1 MAGLTCS
8 QSLFSIYT
16 GLDACALAI
25 NGSNFTSSRAQW
37 VLNSWKWLAAMNKFN
52 YRLEALNVA
61 KDIEH
66 IPKHPWAPMEHPGN
80 VETKIM
86 TLIIINLPFGS
97 DHPVVSRHILTP
109 GSDG

>member
-25 NGSNFTSSRAQW
+25 NRSNFTSSHAQW
-37 VLNSWKWLAAMNKFN
+37 VLNAWKWLAATNKFN

-80 VETKIM
+80 VETKIT
-86 TLIIINLPFGS
+86 TLIIINLRFGS
-97 DHPVVSRHILTP
+97 DHPVVSRIPDT
-109 GSDG
+109 S

>member
-16 GLDACALAI
+16 GLDARALAI

-37 VLNSWKWLAAMNKFN
+37 VLNSWKWLAATNKFN

-66 IPKHPWAPMEHPGN
+66 IPKHPRAPMEHPGN
-80 VETKIM
+80 VETKIT

-97 DHPVVSRHILTP
+97 DHPVVSRIPDT
-109 GSDG
+109 S